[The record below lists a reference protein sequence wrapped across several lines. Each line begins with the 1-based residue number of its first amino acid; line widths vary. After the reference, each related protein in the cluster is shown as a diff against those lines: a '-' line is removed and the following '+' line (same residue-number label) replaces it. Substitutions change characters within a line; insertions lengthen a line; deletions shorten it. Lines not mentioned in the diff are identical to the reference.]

1 MGMRGAVG
9 LVGALVAIILL
20 TLAPAAGAEI
30 VYTHGT
36 INPPTSGPWTAPGA
50 LWAMNDDGTNPHL
63 LLSAAQLPGDQTA
76 VCCTSLQASSGTL
89 AFDGI
94 TNENVSTVGFGENY
108 EGAYVL
114 TGGKAT
120 RLSAAPLGSPGN
132 ESADNPLAL
141 TADGRVV
148 YARSSCQNIN
158 NNGNPENCESTLN
171 VIPDTGGASSSW
183 DYFSSSADPPASFA
197 ADPANGGLLAYV
209 NAFEVNSAPGN
220 YLVISDQSLTQA
232 NTTVVAAESGGGEP
246 AWSPSGSALVDA
258 TPPPVPFSGDTNP
271 SALWLFS
278 ASANQTGTELLSD
291 PSSPTTAFSNPV
303 FVGAN
308 EIVFAAENNLWSIPT
323 SCNPCTFPAQA
334 HQLTTDGTA
343 AAPDSDPSWT
353 SQTVVPLP
361 SNPPPPPPTKLR
373 LTITPASNQ
382 RVVEHKSLV
391 ASFECN
397 VVCAFAAQGGVQIK
411 GAKKLLLTK
420 VLSGSVAAN
429 RADKLTL
436 KLSGSELSKIKT
448 ALKKHKKVTAEVE
461 VAVKDQAGAELQSSK
476 QFTVKH

>member
-1 MGMRGAVG
+1 VRR
-9 LVGALVAIILL
+9 LVGTLVAIILL

-36 INPPTSGPWTAPGA
+36 INPPNSGPWTAPGA
-50 LWAMNDDGTNPHL
+50 LWAMNDDGTAPHL

-76 VCCTSLQASSGTL
+76 VCCTSLQASSATL

-114 TGGKAT
+114 AGGKAI

-148 YARSSCQNIN
+148 YERSSCQNIN
-158 NNGNPENCESTLN
+158 NNGNPENCELTLN
-171 VIPDTGGASSSW
+171 VIADTGGT
-183 DYFSSSADPPASFA
+183 SAAWTYYGPDGDPPGSFA
-197 ADPANGGLLAYV
+197 ADPANGALLAYV
-209 NAFEVNSAPGN
+209 NVFEVNNVSN
-220 YLVISDQSLTQA
+220 SYLVISDDSGTPA
-232 NTTVVAAESGGGEP
+232 DTTVVSAQIAGADP
-246 AWSPSGSALVDA
+246 AWSPSGSQLVDD
-258 TPPPVPFSGDTNP
+258 TPPPVPFSGDPNP
-271 SALWLFS
+271 AALWLFS
-278 ASANQTGTELLSD
+278 ASANQAGTELLSD

-323 SCNPCTFPAQA
+323 SCDPCTFPAQA

-361 SNPPPPPPTKLR
+361 SNPPPPPPTKLE
-373 LTITPASNQ
+373 LKITPASNQ
-382 RVVEHKSLV
+382 KVVKQKSLV

-397 VVCAFAAQGGVQIK
+397 VVCAFVAQGGVQIK

-429 RADKLTL
+429 RADKLSL

-448 ALKKHKKVTAEVE
+448 ALKRHKKVTAEVE
-461 VAVKDQAGAELQSSK
+461 VAAKDQAGAEKQSSK